1 MTNSGI
7 VSSPASR
14 PGRGALVR
22 RVVLAALLIL
32 GIGAGPAAAAALL
45 FAAAST
51 TTAMEEVMDVFAR
64 RGLGTVRASFA
75 GSSALAQQISNGAP
89 ADIFVSANSQ
99 WMDFLSRQKA
109 IVATSRVDLL
119 GNRLVLV
126 VPDAAPLASR
136 TASAFPLARAL
147 GDGRLAIG
155 DPDHVPA
162 GIYARAALMNL
173 GVWDTVAARLAP
185 MADVRA
191 ALALVER
198 GEAAAGVVYATD
210 ARVARGVRVVGL
222 LPADSHP
229 PIVYPAAI
237 VAGRDRPPARRFL
250 EFLTSPLAAAIFARH
265 GFAAVAR

>member
-1 MTNSGI
+1 MLRRA
-7 VSSPASR
+7 AS
-14 PGRGALVR
+14 
-22 RVVLAALLIL
+22 AALLIAAT
-32 GIGAGPAAAAALL
+32 GTGPAAADMLL

-75 GSSALAQQISNGAP
+75 GSSALAQQIANGAP
-89 ADIFVSANSQ
+89 ADVFVSANRQ
-99 WMDFLSRQKA
+99 WMDLLSRQKA
-109 IVATSRVDLL
+109 IVVTSRVDLL

-126 VPDAAPLASR
+126 VPDAAPPTSHA
-136 TASAFPLARAL
+136 ASAFPLARAL

-162 GIYARAALMNL
+162 GIYARQALINL
-173 GVWDTVAARLAP
+173 RVWDTAVDRLAP

-198 GEAAAGVVYATD
+198 GEAAAGIVYATD
-210 ARVARGVRVVGL
+210 ARVTPGVRVVGL

-237 VAGRDRPPARRFL
+237 IAGRDRPPVRRFL
-250 EFLTSPLAAAIFARH
+250 EFLTSPLAAAIFNRH
-265 GFAAVAR
+265 GFAAVTR

>member
-1 MTNSGI
+1 ML
-7 VSSPASR
+7 
-14 PGRGALVR
+14 RGA
-22 RVVLAALLIL
+22 AAATLLIAAT
-32 GIGAGPAAAAALL
+32 GTGPAAADMLL

-64 RGLGTVRASFA
+64 RGLGAVRASFA
-75 GSSALAQQISNGAP
+75 GSSALAQQIANGAP
-89 ADIFVSANSQ
+89 ADIFVSANRQ

-109 IVATSRVDLL
+109 IVTTSRVDLL

-126 VPDAAPLASR
+126 VPDAAPPPAGN
-136 TASAFPLARAL
+136 ASAFPLARAL

-162 GIYARAALMNL
+162 GIYARAALINL
-173 GVWDTVAARLAP
+173 RVWDTVAARLAP

-198 GEAAAGVVYATD
+198 GEAAAGIVYATD

-237 VAGRDRPPARRFL
+237 VDGHDRPPVRRFL

-265 GFAAVAR
+265 GFAAVAH

>member
-1 MTNSGI
+1 MAHLDI
-7 VSSPASR
+7 ASSPTLR
-14 PGRGALVR
+14 PRRGALIR
-22 RVVLAALLIL
+22 RFVLAALLIL
-32 GIGAGPAAAAALL
+32 GAGPARSAVLL

-51 TTAMEEVMDVFAR
+51 TTAIAAVMDVFAR
-64 RGLGTVRASFA
+64 RGLGAVRASFA
-75 GSSALAQQISNGAP
+75 GSSALAQQIANGAP
-89 ADIFVSANSQ
+89 ADIFVSANRQ

-126 VPDAAPLASR
+126 VPDAAPPTSHA
-136 TASAFPLARAL
+136 ASAFPLARAL

-162 GIYARAALMNL
+162 GIYARQALINL
-173 GVWDTVAARLAP
+173 RVWDTVADRLAP

-198 GEAAAGVVYATD
+198 GEAAAGIVYATD
-210 ARVARGVRVVGL
+210 ARVALGVRVVGL

-237 VAGRDRPPARRFL
+237 IAGRDRPPVRRFL
-250 EFLTSPLAAAIFARH
+250 EFLTSPLAAAIFNRH
-265 GFAAVAR
+265 GFAAVTR

>member
-1 MTNSGI
+1 MLRRA
-7 VSSPASR
+7 AS
-14 PGRGALVR
+14 
-22 RVVLAALLIL
+22 AALLIL
-32 GIGAGPAAAAALL
+32 GTGPAAADMLL

-64 RGLGTVRASFA
+64 RGLGAVRASFA
-75 GSSALAQQISNGAP
+75 GSSALAQQIANGAP
-89 ADIFVSANSQ
+89 ADIFVSANRQ

-109 IVATSRVDLL
+109 IVTTSRVDLL

-126 VPDAAPLASR
+126 VPDAAPPPAGN
-136 TASAFPLARAL
+136 ASAFPLARAL

-162 GIYARAALMNL
+162 GIYARAALINL
-173 GVWDTVAARLAP
+173 RVWDTVAARLAP

-198 GEAAAGVVYATD
+198 GEAAAGIVYATD
-210 ARVARGVRVVGL
+210 ARVARRVRVVGL

-237 VAGRDRPPARRFL
+237 VAGRDRPPVRRFL

-265 GFAAVAR
+265 GFAAVAH

>member
-1 MTNSGI
+1 M
-7 VSSPASR
+7 R
-14 PGRGALVR
+14 PGAMLRSAASV
-22 RVVLAALLIL
+22 ALLIMST
-32 GIGAGPAAAAALL
+32 ASGPAAADMLL

-75 GSSALAQQISNGAP
+75 GSSALAQQIANGAP
-89 ADIFVSANSQ
+89 ADIFVSANRE

-109 IVATSRVDLL
+109 IVAASRVDLL

-126 VPDAAPLASR
+126 VPDTAPPASH

-162 GIYARAALMNL
+162 GIYARQALINL
-173 GVWDTVAARLAP
+173 RVWNTVADRLAP
-185 MADVRA
+185 MTDVRA
-191 ALALVER
+191 ALVLVER
-198 GEAAAGVVYATD
+198 GEAAAGIVYATD

-237 VAGRDRPPARRFL
+237 IAGRDHPPAHLFL
-250 EFLTSPLAAAIFARH
+250 EFLTSHFAAAIFTRH
-265 GFAAVAR
+265 GFTAVTR